1 MDWGK
6 IVKYN
11 FFEVF
16 MKVNKFFFCFVIFY
30 YFLNFSCVC
39 AVKNEKKS
47 GYNEDD
53 MAKYAKCVNELA
65 VQNQIGT
72 FLWDCSTHMD
82 RNKMKISFPKYIDAI
97 MSCYPKKS
105 DFGNGS

>member
-6 IVKYN
+6 FVKYN

-16 MKVNKFFFCFVIFY
+16 IKVNKFFFCFVIFY

-47 GYNEDD
+47 EYNEED
-53 MAKYAKCVNELA
+53 MAKYAKCVKLYKIKLELFCGI
-65 VQNQIGT
+65 VQLI
-72 FLWDCSTHMD
+72 
-82 RNKMKISFPKYIDAI
+82 
-97 MSCYPKKS
+97 
-105 DFGNGS
+105 